1 MKARNKHTG
10 EECEIYW
17 EMCDVGRKCQ
27 ASDKPIT
34 PAPCIMY
41 NAVVDDYDLLVDDQW
56 VDGSEYI
63 KSLGKY
69 RELTQEELEYIKRL
83 GEYRELTQEE
93 GMEFFSI
100 KYGKVLNE
108 MMNELAEKHVSGTY
122 SFNTI
127 CGRIDFVI
135 HDK

>member
-10 EECEIYW
+10 KECEIYW
-17 EMCDVGRKCQ
+17 EMCDIGRKCQ
-27 ASDKPIT
+27 ASDQPIT
-34 PAPCIMY
+34 PAPCTIY

-69 RELTQEELEYIKRL
+69 RELTQKEEI
-83 GEYRELTQEE
+83 
-93 GMEFFSI
+93 EFFSI

-108 MMNELAEKHVSGTY
+108 MMRELAEKHVSGTY

-127 CGRIDFVI
+127 FGQIDFIVR
-135 HDK
+135 KEKEL

>member
-10 EECEIYW
+10 KECEIYW
-17 EMCDVGRKCQ
+17 EMCDMGRKCQ

-41 NAVVDDYDLLVDDQW
+41 NAVVDDYDFLVDDQW
-56 VDGSEYI
+56 VDGLEYI

-69 RELTQEELEYIKRL
+69 RELTQEEE
-83 GEYRELTQEE
+83 
-93 GMEFFSI
+93 MEFFSI

-108 MMNELAEKHVSGTY
+108 MMNELAEKHVSGIY

-127 CGRIDFVI
+127 FGQIDFVVR
-135 HDK
+135 KEKEL

>member
-10 EECEIYW
+10 KECEIYW
-17 EMCDVGRKCQ
+17 EMCDIGRKCQ

-41 NAVVDDYDLLVDDQW
+41 NAVVDDYDFLVDDQW
-56 VDGSEYI
+56 VDGLEYI
-63 KSLGKY
+63 KRLGKY
-69 RELTQEELEYIKRL
+69 RELTQEEE
-83 GEYRELTQEE
+83 
-93 GMEFFSI
+93 MDFFSI

-108 MMNELAEKHVSGTY
+108 MMSELAEKHVSGTY

-127 CGRIDFVI
+127 FGQIDFVVR
-135 HDK
+135 KEKEL

>member
-10 EECEIYW
+10 KECEIYW
-17 EMCDVGRKCQ
+17 EMCDIGRKCQ

-41 NAVVDDYDLLVDDQW
+41 NAVVDDYDFLVDDQW
-56 VDGSEYI
+56 VDGLEYI
-63 KSLGKY
+63 KSIGKY
-69 RELTQEELEYIKRL
+69 RELTQEEE
-83 GEYRELTQEE
+83 
-93 GMEFFSI
+93 MEFFSI

-108 MMNELAEKHVSGTY
+108 MMSELAEKHVSGTY

-127 CGRIDFVI
+127 CGRIDFVVR
-135 HDK
+135 KEKEL

>member
-17 EMCDVGRKCQ
+17 EMCDIGRKCQ
-27 ASDKPIT
+27 ASDKHIT

-41 NAVVDDYDLLVDDQW
+41 NAVVDDYDFLVDDQW
-56 VDGSEYI
+56 VDGLEYI

-69 RELTQEELEYIKRL
+69 RELTQEEE
-83 GEYRELTQEE
+83 
-93 GMEFFSI
+93 MEFFSI

-108 MMNELAEKHVSGTY
+108 MMSELAEKHVSGTY

-127 CGRIDFVI
+127 FGQIDFVVR
-135 HDK
+135 KEKEL